1 MTSPTRY
8 SPEVRERA
16 VGLVLDHQGE
26 HDSQWSAITSV
37 SSKLGCTAETLRKW
51 VRQAERD
58 RGVRAG
64 LSSEERRRLKEL
76 ERENREL
83 RRANEIL
90 RKASAY
96 LSTFGRQHRSRLRAV
111 VAAFKSVDE
120 PLNGG
125 LAPAVRLRMPAGA
138 TENDGAGQIARCDI
152 APDRAR
158 SHAQPARDLPDGQ
171 EPVDVRRQAGCCGC
185 WRGHCP
191 VPCREA
197 TGPECWAPGR
207 RWRVK
212 NPQNYPPLRAA
223 APEAAKQE
231 PTSASAR
238 RCPRAAAPGPSK
250 RPTCATPASP
260 RPGTSAK
267 RCRTSACRLPRRLC
281 ARG

>member
-1 MTSPTRY
+1 MAVLLSAEGRQFEPT
-8 SPEVRERA
+8 A
-16 VGLVLDHQGE
+16 Q
-26 HDSQWSAITSV
+26 A
-37 SSKLGCTAETLRKW
+37 LRHW
-51 VRQAERD
+51 VAQAERD
-58 RGVRAG
+58 EGRRGDG
-64 LSSEERRRLKEL
+64 LSSAEREEMRRLR
-76 ERENREL
+76 RENR
-83 RRANEIL
+83 RPMAGTRP
-90 RKASAY
+90 
-96 LSTFGRQHRSRLRAV
+96 RSRLRAV

-152 APDRAR
+152 APDRAG
-158 SHAQPARDLPDGQ
+158 SHAQPACDLPDGQ
-171 EPVDVRRQAGCCGC
+171 EPVDVRRQVGCCGC

-212 NPQNYPPLRAA
+212 NPQKNPPVRAA

-231 PTSASAR
+231 PTSASAC

-267 RCRTSACRLPRRLC
+267 RCRTSACRLPRRVC
-281 ARG
+281 AHG

>member
-1 MTSPTRY
+1 MSSSTRY
-8 SPEVRERA
+8 SLEVRDR
-16 VGLVLDHQGE
+16 VVRLVLEHQGQ
-26 HDSQWSAITSV
+26 HDSQCSAIPSV
-37 SSKLGCTAETLRKW
+37 ASKLGCAAVSISAWWIPLPKGSGVHEIGSTPLLKVPPRGS
-51 VRQAERD
+51 
-58 RGVRAG
+58 GVRSSAAPMAG
-64 LSSEERRRLKEL
+64 TRP
-76 ERENREL
+76 
-83 RRANEIL
+83 
-90 RKASAY
+90 
-96 LSTFGRQHRSRLRAV
+96 RSRLRAV

-231 PTSASAR
+231 PASASAC